1 MKKRQTPFLIE
12 PSITSYLESISDCMA
27 LQLPYQNSSSFSLL
41 PLSTNR
47 DTNNP
52 LILQVRILEFLEP
65 SLSPHT
71 HIKSHNSMQHEPH
84 PHLFCYGMNLLR
96 DKHTYYIY
104 KYFLIFVFV
113 LFTLDF
119 FHIINKTIFDVNF
132 DAFLF
137 DYMKKDNYC

>member
-1 MKKRQTPFLIE
+1 
-12 PSITSYLESISDCMA
+12 
-27 LQLPYQNSSSFSLL
+27 
-41 PLSTNR
+41 
-47 DTNNP
+47 
-52 LILQVRILEFLEP
+52 
-65 SLSPHT
+65 
-71 HIKSHNSMQHEPH
+71 MQHEPH